1 MSRICMYDSI
11 VYVRVPRGYADH
23 PEDERIHTT
32 PSLTHTND
40 SSFGDSLLYKR
51 YLYSWL
57 IVVFIVYLYDILNF
71 IRVSHFFIDNW

>member
-1 MSRICMYDSI
+1 MYDSI

-40 SSFGDSLLYKR
+40 SSFGDL
-51 YLYSWL
+51 
-57 IVVFIVYLYDILNF
+57 FI
-71 IRVSHFFIDNW
+71 

>member
-1 MSRICMYDSI
+1 MYDSI

-51 YLYSWL
+51 YLYSGL
-57 IVVFIVYLYDILNF
+57 IVIVVFIVYLYDILNF
-71 IRVSHFFIDNW
+71 IQGEPLFYR